1 MVSAASSPTSKWSA
15 PAVHWLSPPWLR
27 RWFNGVIIA
36 VAILGVAV
44 PIAGRQRLDPDA
56 GYVIV
61 GEGFSSRAPGD
72 GIEVAY
78 RMFSVPDFS
87 EICHKARASE
97 VVRLRSPLPRLR
109 LPVGRP
115 FVRARL
121 KIVALDASG
130 AVLPRVPIAVEV
142 NGPPNILVSPTNTNA
157 DGSLTATVP
166 TQVRFR
172 IRTICNGPGVQTFV
186 RADVRRE

>member
-1 MVSAASSPTSKWSA
+1 MVSTVSQTSRRSLC
-15 PAVHWLSPPWLR
+15 AVHWLSPPELT
-27 RWFNGVIIA
+27 RWFSGVIIA
-36 VAILGVAV
+36 VAILGAAV
-44 PIAGRQRLDPDA
+44 PIAGRQEPGLRT

-61 GEGFSSRAPGD
+61 GEGFSSQAPAD

-78 RMFSVPDFS
+78 RMFSVPDFA
-87 EICHKARASE
+87 EICSNARAAE
-97 VVRLRSPLPRLR
+97 VVRLRSQSPRLR
-109 LPVGRP
+109 LRVGDP

-142 NGPPNILVSPTNTNA
+142 NAPPNVLVSPTNTNA
-157 DGSLTATVP
+157 DGSMTAMAP

-172 IRTICNGPGVQTFV
+172 IRTICNGSGAETFV
-186 RADVRRE
+186 PADVRRE